1 MTTPSVSE
9 VPKLQWHFALVL
21 LPFIIGIYLADYR
34 NLTEGLLLFF
44 KFFTVGGILL
54 LLSKSLRQFGLLFSF
69 TALGFWLLYSRP
81 SRLLAPPPN
90 TQTGRDAQYS
100 ECLLYSSVFW
110 GAWSASFNSITR
122 ARYKARPR
130 KAIAHHQ
137 WYNH

>member
-1 MTTPSVSE
+1 MLSTKDEILILTPSISY
-9 VPKLQWHFALVL
+9 KKFFYTTQ
-21 LPFIIGIYLADYR
+21 R
-34 NLTEGLLLFF
+34 FF
-44 KFFTVGGILL
+44 KKTLL
-54 LLSKSLRQFGLLFSF
+54 ASHPLKIVPPSC
-69 TALGFWLLYSRP
+69 P

-137 WYNH
+137 WYNRQNGDIYEIWYEKNIEI

>member
-1 MTTPSVSE
+1 MEHLCLKNEKKNKKWVI
-9 VPKLQWHFALVL
+9 VWLQKTKYSYSHQV
-21 LPFIIGIYLADYR
+21 YH
-34 NLTEGLLLFF
+34 T
-44 KFFTVGGILL
+44 KSFFTQHNVF
-54 LLSKSLRQFGLLFSF
+54 SKK
-69 TALGFWLLYSRP
+69 LYLP
-81 SRLLAPPPN
+81 SHPLKIVPPSCLLAPPPN

-137 WYNH
+137 WYNRQNGDIYEIWYEKNIGI